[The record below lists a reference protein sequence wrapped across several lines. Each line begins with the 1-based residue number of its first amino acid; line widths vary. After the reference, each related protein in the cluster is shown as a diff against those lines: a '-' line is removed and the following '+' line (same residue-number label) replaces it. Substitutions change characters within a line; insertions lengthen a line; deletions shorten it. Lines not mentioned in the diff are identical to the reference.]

1 MIPFDQKTDT
11 YRPAN
16 RVMHIPEVDIVRTL
30 DNFTVQDVIEKIQ
43 KLTKQKSLRI
53 NEFMRDYDPLR
64 SGSITRTQFLSSL
77 SMLKIYLSRKE
88 AELLCD
94 KYANPEKENE
104 VLWTK
109 FADDIDIVFVV
120 KNLEKRADINNVT
133 NITKSSFKLNEL
145 SLPDQAVLQE
155 ILKEMKTFFEV
166 NRIEP
171 KPFFSNDDRLKRGKV
186 LKSQFKKILHSM
198 KYYISDP
205 HLEILMKKYGDPI
218 PNEINYVVILNDA
231 KEFGEKKD
239 GKKEEQHSMQKIT
252 DKEFVPSLSSANNYY
267 TYQTHFLNLDFN
279 IGDIVDK
286 IKNTVKINRIRL
298 NEFFEDFDP
307 LRKGTCT
314 KAKFRTALDMAN
326 LHLRAEEFDVLERFF
341 SVPDEDDK
349 VYYKDLVEEV
359 DTVFTTKGL
368 EKNPLLRPKE
378 YVIPD
383 FLNPEKRL
391 TPEEAD
397 FLDKTMRKLGLLA
410 IKYRVMAKSFFRD
423 NDRANIGIVP
433 SSRFASILS
442 FFKLHADEKEM
453 NILIKRFFS
462 KNSIEINYY
471 DFDNCLQNYV
481 KMIEEEKERENTPRG
496 LHWPLHRPRA
506 GGEPGIRHCLP
517 RGSGQKR
524 QGQAL
529 PAHRGRGRRPAGPLR
544 RDHPG
549 LAARHQGREGR
560 PLHQRGRPQERL
572 GEPVQGR
579 PGAAERQALP

>member
-1 MIPFDQKTDT
+1 MIPFDQKTDM
-11 YRPAN
+11 YRPSN
-16 RVMHIPEVDIVRTL
+16 RVKHVQEVDIIKTL
-30 DNFTVQDVIEKIQ
+30 DNFTVQDVVEKIQ
-43 KLTKQKSLRI
+43 KIVKQKSLRI
-53 NEFMRDYDPLR
+53 NEFMKDYDHLR
-64 SGSITRTQFLSSL
+64 SGSITIPQFLSSL
-77 SMLKIYLSRKE
+77 SMLKLYLSRKE
-88 AELLCD
+88 AQLLCD
-94 KYANPEKENE
+94 KYGNPEKEGE

-109 FADDIDIVFVV
+109 FCDDIDIVFVV
-120 KNLEKRADINNVT
+120 KNLEARADINNVT
-133 NITKSSFKLNEL
+133 NITKNSFKLNEL
-145 SLPDQAVLQE
+145 SLPEKAILQE
-155 ILKEMKTFFEV
+155 ILKEMKAFFEV

-231 KEFGEKKD
+231 KEFGENKD
-239 GKKEEQHSMQKIT
+239 LMKDKESHSMEKLGN
-252 DKEFVPSLSSANNYY
+252 KKFVPSLSSANNFY
-267 TYQTHFLNLDFN
+267 TYQTHFTNLDFN
-279 IGDIVDK
+279 IKDILDK
-286 IKNTVKINRIRL
+286 IKHTVKINRIRL

-326 LHLRAEEFDVLERFF
+326 LHLRAEEFDVLEKFF

-359 DTVFTTKGL
+359 DTVFTIKGL
-368 EKNPLLRPKE
+368 EKNPLLRPKD

-442 FFKLHADEKEM
+442 FFKLNADEKEM

-471 DFDNCLQNYV
+471 DFDNCLQQYV
-481 KMIEEEKERENTPRG
+481 KMIEEEKEKENTP
-496 LHWPLHRPRA
+496 
-506 GGEPGIRHCLP
+506 
-517 RGSGQKR
+517 K
-524 QGQAL
+524 
-529 PAHRGRGRRPAGPLR
+529 
-544 RDHPG
+544 
-549 LAARHQGREGR
+549 
-560 PLHQRGRPQERL
+560 
-572 GEPVQGR
+572 
-579 PGAAERQALP
+579 

>member
-1 MIPFDQKTDT
+1 
-11 YRPAN
+11 
-16 RVMHIPEVDIVRTL
+16 
-30 DNFTVQDVIEKIQ
+30 
-43 KLTKQKSLRI
+43 
-53 NEFMRDYDPLR
+53 
-64 SGSITRTQFLSSL
+64 
-77 SMLKIYLSRKE
+77 MLKIYLSRKE

-94 KYANPEKENE
+94 KYANPEKEGE

-120 KNLEKRADINNVT
+120 KNLEKRADINDVT

-171 KPFFSNDDRLKRGKV
+171 KPFFANDDRLKRGKV

-239 GKKEEQHSMQKIT
+239 AKKEEHSMQKIT
-252 DKEFVPSLSSANNYY
+252 NKEFVPSLSSANNYY

-307 LRKGTCT
+307 LRKGVCT

-326 LHLRAEEFDVLERFF
+326 LHLRSEEFDVLEDFY
-341 SVPDEDDK
+341 SVRDNEEDK
-349 VYYKDLVEEV
+349 VYYKDLIEEV
-359 DTVFTTKGL
+359 DTVFTIKGL
-368 EKNPLLRPKE
+368 EKDPLLRPKD
-378 YVIPD
+378 YITPD

-391 TPEEAD
+391 TEEETK
-397 FLDKTMRKLGLLA
+397 FLDKTLKKLALLS
-410 IKYRVMAKSFFRD
+410 IKYRVMPKSFFRD
-423 NDRANIGIVP
+423 NDRANIGVIP
-433 SSRFASILS
+433 SSKFASVLS
-442 FFKLHADEKEM
+442 FFKLNADEKEM
-453 NILIKRFFS
+453 NILIKRFYS
-462 KNSIEINYY
+462 KNMIEINYY
-471 DFDNCLQNYV
+471 DFDYV
-481 KMIEEEKERENTPRG
+481 LKKYILMAENEKEKENTP
-496 LHWPLHRPRA
+496 
-506 GGEPGIRHCLP
+506 
-517 RGSGQKR
+517 Q
-524 QGQAL
+524 
-529 PAHRGRGRRPAGPLR
+529 
-544 RDHPG
+544 
-549 LAARHQGREGR
+549 
-560 PLHQRGRPQERL
+560 
-572 GEPVQGR
+572 
-579 PGAAERQALP
+579 

>member
-1 MIPFDQKTDT
+1 MIPFDQKTDS

-16 RVMHIPEVDIVRTL
+16 RMMHIPEVDIVRTL

-88 AELLCD
+88 AELLCE
-94 KYANPEKENE
+94 KYTNPEKENE

-133 NITKSSFKLNEL
+133 NITKNSFKLNEL
-145 SLPDQAVLQE
+145 SLPEQAILQE
-155 ILKEMKTFFEV
+155 ILKDMKAFFEV

-171 KPFFSNDDRLKRGKV
+171 KPFFANDDRLKRGKV

-198 KYYISDP
+198 KYYISEP
-205 HLEILMKKYGDPI
+205 RLEILMKKYGDPI

-239 GKKEEQHSMQKIT
+239 TKKEEQHTMQKIT

-267 TYQTHFLNLDFN
+267 TYQTHFTNLDFN
-279 IGDIVDK
+279 I
-286 IKNTVKINRIRL
+286 
-298 NEFFEDFDP
+298 
-307 LRKGTCT
+307 TCS

-326 LHLRAEEFDVLERFF
+326 LHLREDEFVILEKFF
-341 SVPDEDDK
+341 SVPDENDK

-359 DTVFTTKGL
+359 ETVFTIKGL
-368 EKNPLLRPKE
+368 EKNPLMRPKD

-383 FLNPEKRL
+383 FLNPTKRL
-391 TPEEAD
+391 TQEEAD
-397 FLDKTMRKLGLLA
+397 FLDKTMRKLALLS
-410 IKYRVMAKSFFRD
+410 IKYRVMAKNFFRD

-442 FFKLHADEKEM
+442 FLRLHADEKEM
-453 NILIKRFFS
+453 NILIKRFS
-462 KNSIEINYY
+462 GKNSIEINYY
-471 DFDNCLQNYV
+471 DFDTCLQNYI
-481 KMIEEEKERENTPRG
+481 KMLEEEKEKENTP
-496 LHWPLHRPRA
+496 
-506 GGEPGIRHCLP
+506 
-517 RGSGQKR
+517 K
-524 QGQAL
+524 
-529 PAHRGRGRRPAGPLR
+529 
-544 RDHPG
+544 
-549 LAARHQGREGR
+549 
-560 PLHQRGRPQERL
+560 
-572 GEPVQGR
+572 
-579 PGAAERQALP
+579 

>member
-1 MIPFDQKTDT
+1 
-11 YRPAN
+11 
-16 RVMHIPEVDIVRTL
+16 
-30 DNFTVQDVIEKIQ
+30 
-43 KLTKQKSLRI
+43 
-53 NEFMRDYDPLR
+53 
-64 SGSITRTQFLSSL
+64 
-77 SMLKIYLSRKE
+77 
-88 AELLCD
+88 
-94 KYANPEKENE
+94 
-104 VLWTK
+104 
-109 FADDIDIVFVV
+109 
-120 KNLEKRADINNVT
+120 
-133 NITKSSFKLNEL
+133 
-145 SLPDQAVLQE
+145 
-155 ILKEMKTFFEV
+155 MKTFFEV

-279 IGDIVDK
+279 IKDIVDK

-326 LHLRAEEFDVLERFF
+326 LHLRAEEFDVLEKFF

-359 DTVFTTKGL
+359 DTVFTIKGL
-368 EKNPLLRPKE
+368 EKNPLLRPKD

-391 TPEEAD
+391 TPEETD

-442 FFKLHADEKEM
+442 FFKLHTDEKEM

-471 DFDNCLQNYV
+471 DFDYVLQKYV
-481 KMIEEEKERENTPRG
+481 KMIEEEKERENTP
-496 LHWPLHRPRA
+496 
-506 GGEPGIRHCLP
+506 
-517 RGSGQKR
+517 K
-524 QGQAL
+524 
-529 PAHRGRGRRPAGPLR
+529 
-544 RDHPG
+544 
-549 LAARHQGREGR
+549 
-560 PLHQRGRPQERL
+560 
-572 GEPVQGR
+572 
-579 PGAAERQALP
+579 

>member
-1 MIPFDQKTDT
+1 
-11 YRPAN
+11 
-16 RVMHIPEVDIVRTL
+16 
-30 DNFTVQDVIEKIQ
+30 
-43 KLTKQKSLRI
+43 
-53 NEFMRDYDPLR
+53 
-64 SGSITRTQFLSSL
+64 
-77 SMLKIYLSRKE
+77 
-88 AELLCD
+88 
-94 KYANPEKENE
+94 
-104 VLWTK
+104 
-109 FADDIDIVFVV
+109 
-120 KNLEKRADINNVT
+120 
-133 NITKSSFKLNEL
+133 
-145 SLPDQAVLQE
+145 
-155 ILKEMKTFFEV
+155 
-166 NRIEP
+166 
-171 KPFFSNDDRLKRGKV
+171 
-186 LKSQFKKILHSM
+186 
-198 KYYISDP
+198 
-205 HLEILMKKYGDPI
+205 
-218 PNEINYVVILNDA
+218 
-231 KEFGEKKD
+231 
-239 GKKEEQHSMQKIT
+239 MQKIT

-368 EKNPLLRPKE
+368 EKNPLLRPKD

-471 DFDNCLQNYV
+471 DFDNCLQHYV
-481 KMIEEEKERENTPRG
+481 QMIEEEKERENTP
-496 LHWPLHRPRA
+496 
-506 GGEPGIRHCLP
+506 
-517 RGSGQKR
+517 K
-524 QGQAL
+524 
-529 PAHRGRGRRPAGPLR
+529 
-544 RDHPG
+544 
-549 LAARHQGREGR
+549 
-560 PLHQRGRPQERL
+560 
-572 GEPVQGR
+572 
-579 PGAAERQALP
+579 

>member
-1 MIPFDQKTDT
+1 MIPFDQKTDS

-16 RVMHIPEVDIVRTL
+16 RVKHIPEVDIVRTL

-64 SGSITRTQFLSSL
+64 SGSITRAQFLSSL
-77 SMLKIYLSRKE
+77 SQLKIYLSRKE
-88 AELLCD
+88 ADLLCE
-94 KYANPEKENE
+94 KYTNPEKENE

-120 KNLEKRADINNVT
+120 KNLEKRADINSVT
-133 NITKSSFKLNEL
+133 NITKNSFKLNEL
-145 SLPDQAVLQE
+145 SLPEQAVLQE
-155 ILKEMKTFFEV
+155 ILKDMKNFFEV

-171 KPFFSNDDRLKRGKV
+171 KPFFANDDRLKRGKV
-186 LKSQFKKILHSM
+186 LRSQFKKILHSM
-198 KYYISDP
+198 KYYISEP
-205 HLEILMKKYGDPI
+205 NLEILMKKYGDPI

-231 KEFGEKKD
+231 KEFGEKND
-239 GKKEEQHSMQKIT
+239 TKKEEQYTMQKIT

-267 TYQTHFLNLDFN
+267 TYQTHFINLNFN
-279 IGDIVDK
+279 IGDIIDK

-307 LRKGTCT
+307 LRKGTCS

-326 LHLRAEEFDVLERFF
+326 LHLREDEFVILEQFF
-341 SVPDEDDK
+341 SVPDENDK

-359 DTVFTTKGL
+359 ETVFTTKGL
-368 EKNPLLRPKE
+368 EKDPLLRPKE

-397 FLDKTMRKLGLLA
+397 FLDKTMRKLALLS
-410 IKYRVMAKSFFRD
+410 IKYRVMAKNFFRD

-442 FFKLHADEKEM
+442 FFKLHANEKEM

-471 DFDNCLQNYV
+471 DFDNSLQNYI
-481 KMIEEEKERENTPRG
+481 KMIEEEKERENMP
-496 LHWPLHRPRA
+496 
-506 GGEPGIRHCLP
+506 
-517 RGSGQKR
+517 K
-524 QGQAL
+524 
-529 PAHRGRGRRPAGPLR
+529 
-544 RDHPG
+544 
-549 LAARHQGREGR
+549 
-560 PLHQRGRPQERL
+560 
-572 GEPVQGR
+572 
-579 PGAAERQALP
+579 

>member
-1 MIPFDQKTDT
+1 
-11 YRPAN
+11 
-16 RVMHIPEVDIVRTL
+16 
-30 DNFTVQDVIEKIQ
+30 
-43 KLTKQKSLRI
+43 
-53 NEFMRDYDPLR
+53 
-64 SGSITRTQFLSSL
+64 
-77 SMLKIYLSRKE
+77 
-88 AELLCD
+88 
-94 KYANPEKENE
+94 
-104 VLWTK
+104 
-109 FADDIDIVFVV
+109 
-120 KNLEKRADINNVT
+120 
-133 NITKSSFKLNEL
+133 
-145 SLPDQAVLQE
+145 
-155 ILKEMKTFFEV
+155 MKTFFEV

-171 KPFFSNDDRLKRGKV
+171 KPFFANDDRLKRGKV

-359 DTVFTTKGL
+359 DTVFTIKGL
-368 EKNPLLRPKE
+368 EKNPLLRPKD

-442 FFKLHADEKEM
+442 FFKLNADEKEM

-481 KMIEEEKERENTPRG
+481 KMIEEEKERENTP
-496 LHWPLHRPRA
+496 
-506 GGEPGIRHCLP
+506 
-517 RGSGQKR
+517 K
-524 QGQAL
+524 
-529 PAHRGRGRRPAGPLR
+529 
-544 RDHPG
+544 
-549 LAARHQGREGR
+549 
-560 PLHQRGRPQERL
+560 
-572 GEPVQGR
+572 
-579 PGAAERQALP
+579 